1 VWTILALLALL
12 AVIVGLIIKT
22 ETLGKDY
29 KRIQAQ
35 ARIIDSDSQQV
46 QQVTF
51 ELAETL
57 ALTLTSQLHM
67 ARRMSR
73 FDEKDLDLFELCLQ
87 AIPLVCKEML
97 NRRPSLSVAFQ
108 RSVRQLTD
116 IDPALVEALITRHGR
131 LVQAWQRNSLSG
143 YLQLSQQIVLLVQEY
158 SHKDSTRNA
167 ADAQHI

>member
-1 VWTILALLALL
+1 MWTILALLALL

-167 ADAQHI
+167 ADAQLI

>member
-1 VWTILALLALL
+1 MWSILALLALL

-29 KRIQAQ
+29 KRLQAQ
-35 ARIIDSDSQQV
+35 ARIVDSDSQQV

-57 ALTLTSQLHM
+57 ALALTSQLHA

-97 NRRPSLSVAFQ
+97 IRRPSLTAAFQ
-108 RSVRQLTD
+108 RSMRQLTD
-116 IDPALVEALITRHGR
+116 IDPALIEGLITRHGR
-131 LVQAWQRNSLSG
+131 LVQAWQRNSLPG
-143 YLQLSQQIVLLVQEY
+143 YLQLCQQIVLLVQEY
-158 SHKDSTRNA
+158 SHKDTLRA
-167 ADAQHI
+167 TPDASVI

>member
-1 VWTILALLALL
+1 MWTILALLALL

-35 ARIIDSDSQQV
+35 ARIIDSDCQQV

-73 FDEKDLDLFELCLQ
+73 FDDKDLDLFELCLQ
-87 AIPLVCKEML
+87 AIPFVCKEML

-143 YLQLSQQIVLLVQEY
+143 YLQLCQQVVLLVQEY

-167 ADAQHI
+167 ADAQTV

>member
-1 VWTILALLALL
+1 MWTILALLALL

-29 KRIQAQ
+29 KRLQAQ

-57 ALTLTSQLHM
+57 ALTLTSQLHT

-73 FDEKDLDLFELCLQ
+73 FDDKDLDLFELCLQ

-108 RSVRQLTD
+108 RSIRQLTD

-131 LVQAWQRNSLSG
+131 LVQAWQRNSLPG
-143 YLQLSQQIVLLVQEY
+143 YLQLCQQIVLLVQEY
-158 SHKDSTRNA
+158 SYKDSTRSA
-167 ADAQHI
+167 HDAQVV